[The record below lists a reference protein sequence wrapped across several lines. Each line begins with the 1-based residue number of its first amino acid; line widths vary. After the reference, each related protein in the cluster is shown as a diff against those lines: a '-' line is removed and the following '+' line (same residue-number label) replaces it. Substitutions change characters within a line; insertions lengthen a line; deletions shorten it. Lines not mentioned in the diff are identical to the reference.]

1 MLEHQGDP
9 KTDALADE
17 MREACVART
26 TAGSEHHNTLTP
38 RWDFAFSV

>member
-1 MLEHQGDP
+1 MLEDHDDP
-9 KTDALADE
+9 ETDNRRAE

-26 TAGSEHHNTLTP
+26 AAGSEHHNTLTP

>member
-1 MLEHQGDP
+1 MLEDHEDS
-9 KTDALADE
+9 KTDSRPAE
-17 MREACVART
+17 MREARVART

>member
-1 MLEHQGDP
+1 MLEDHEDP
-9 KTDALADE
+9 ETDNRPAE

-26 TAGSEHHNTLTP
+26 AAGSEHHNTLTP

>member
-1 MLEHQGDP
+1 MLEDQEDP
-9 KTDALADE
+9 KTGERPDE

-26 TAGSEHHNTLTP
+26 TAGRGHYNTLTP

>member
-1 MLEHQGDP
+1 MLEKQDDP
-9 KTDALADE
+9 KTSERPDE

-26 TAGSEHHNTLTP
+26 TAGSGCHNTLTP